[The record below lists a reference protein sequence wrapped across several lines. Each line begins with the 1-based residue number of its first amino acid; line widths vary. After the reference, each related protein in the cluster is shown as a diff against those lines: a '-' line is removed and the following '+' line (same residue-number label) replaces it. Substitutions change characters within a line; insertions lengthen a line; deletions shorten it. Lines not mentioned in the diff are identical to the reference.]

1 MIIKRLFKNS
11 DPGFTLMETIVALGL
26 GILVMTAIMAV
37 VIPGLE
43 NIRYITRV
51 EQLHVNAVFLLNTL
65 TYWIKQAEEL
75 NVPSASLLEIKLSE
89 STVKTVKKDGNNIII
104 DGVPFNADK
113 VEITG
118 LNFTEMP
125 KSVRVN
131 LIIKTKGGDEEL
143 PIITTIAQRNKW

>member
-1 MIIKRLFKNS
+1 MKRLFKNS
-11 DPGFTLMETIVALGL
+11 EAGFTLMETIVALGL

-43 NIRYITRV
+43 NIRDITRV

-65 TYWIKQAEEL
+65 TYWIKQAKDL
-75 NVPSASLLEIKLSE
+75 NVPSASLLEIELPDS
-89 STVKTVKKDGNNIII
+89 VKTVKKDGNNIMI
-104 DGVPFNADK
+104 DGVPFNADE

-118 LNFTEMP
+118 LNFTKMP

-131 LIIKTKGGDEEL
+131 LTIKTKGGEEEL
-143 PIITTIAQRNKW
+143 TIITTIAQRNKW